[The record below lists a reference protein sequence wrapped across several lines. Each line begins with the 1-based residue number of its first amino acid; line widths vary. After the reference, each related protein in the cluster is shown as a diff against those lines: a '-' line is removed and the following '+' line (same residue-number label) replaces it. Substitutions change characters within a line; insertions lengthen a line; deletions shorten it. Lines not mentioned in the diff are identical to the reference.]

1 MNIYIFPIFSNLGNY
16 IYSLLGLFYPILI
29 YNMVS
34 KNINSI
40 IKKYFLYKE
49 FEKEIYIPLIFFLT
63 MVVLLVS
70 GVGKYQ
76 LIAIGS
82 GSMEPII
89 YRGDAII
96 FKKISTDN
104 VKNCK

>member
-1 MNIYIFPIFSNLGNY
+1 
-16 IYSLLGLFYPILI
+16 
-29 YNMVS
+29 MVS

-63 MVVLLVS
+63 MVVLLVL

-82 GSMEPII
+82 GSM
-89 YRGDAII
+89 
-96 FKKISTDN
+96 
-104 VKNCK
+104 